1 MKWFQNAANT
11 SVVTG
16 EDSAGKSKIKGPD
29 KTKSSMTLSERVAEL
44 EKWRIETDRKVA
56 EHERRVSALEAKE
69 RTRK

>member
-1 MKWFQNAANT
+1 MDMKWFQNAANT

-44 EKWRIETDRKVA
+44 ERKVT

-69 RTRK
+69 RARK